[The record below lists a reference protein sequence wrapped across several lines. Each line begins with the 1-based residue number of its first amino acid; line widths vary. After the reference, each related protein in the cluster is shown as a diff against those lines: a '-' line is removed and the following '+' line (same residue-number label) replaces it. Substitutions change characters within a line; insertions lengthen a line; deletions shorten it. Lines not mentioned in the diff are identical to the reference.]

1 MQSLPKDRPQ
11 QLTFRFRLLSQ
22 PKRFCARESLTA
34 LVNAGL
40 IEAWPDPDITN
51 WPRPDKSAAQVRGR
65 TYAMPH
71 WLCGYFIFTRNHFVA
86 DAKDGDS
93 LVAALKVADAAL
105 TRFSPE
111 KCLFFVRHS
120 LQDIT
125 VRGRVITNSNVL
137 CYDNIPLC
145 KELIWRSLGDAERH
159 PGRVAILWL
168 CFATLLR
175 PLS

>member
-1 MQSLPKDRPQ
+1 MQVVLFGT
-11 QLTFRFRLLSQ
+11 LRFFLELVALRTAHRTCQTRLNS
-22 PKRFCARESLTA
+22 KST
-34 LVNAGL
+34 NA
-40 IEAWPDPDITN
+40 IACPSFA
-51 WPRPDKSAAQVRGR
+51 KVSAA
-65 TYAMPH
+65 
-71 WLCGYFIFTRNHFVA
+71 LN
-86 DAKDGDS
+86 
-93 LVAALKVADAAL
+93 
-105 TRFSPE
+105 RFSPE